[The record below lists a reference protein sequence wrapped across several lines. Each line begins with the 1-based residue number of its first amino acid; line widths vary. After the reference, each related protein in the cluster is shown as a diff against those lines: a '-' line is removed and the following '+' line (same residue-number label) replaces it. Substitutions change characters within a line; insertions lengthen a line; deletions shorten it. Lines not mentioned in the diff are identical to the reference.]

1 MIDVVREDIKQYFN
15 YIKQMYLKTFDKY
28 LTDKTKNRIINMSYE
43 DIECDLESDFDMRV
57 NGTIHYKLNINSF
70 IENNNLLNED
80 LKDLSIEEQENV
92 KYLIKNKDNV
102 NQIVKDTVLES
113 VFLLFMPNRDVLACG
128 LSTYLAKRIA
138 PQCNL
143 NSLNIYYK
151 EANIIEKLI
160 DLLSEKTVLKSIL
173 NGNNKELEQ
182 KYDSYVTNSDN
193 FKKIYS
199 LLEHEFEHYYKNKNK
214 IFYIDSLY
222 NYSNLNYETVLNKI
236 ELIKSSRDKIKN
248 ITLARID
255 SISDCIQELNRYMI
269 LLREPEKNNLY
280 YASLNLKRILEKD
293 NFLNYT
299 DEIFRIEQELKPI
312 VDYIW
317 NYYINYEGNYDPNS
331 NYWFLIQNYNQIK
344 DDKYQVMNLI
354 TNEHLKV
361 TNTKNR
367 YKYGFIYRI
376 KSGAIKYLSPERII
390 FKQSDN
396 NVEIEEQSY
405 SSLLTPRNLLLQT
418 LEKKQEYNSVVVDK
432 EYVTI
437 RAVYCICKSETDPD
451 YEKAQEL
458 ASKYEIPFI
467 PLYESEEISR

>member
-80 LKDLSIEEQENV
+80 LKELSLEEQENV

-102 NQIVKDTVLES
+102 IQIVKDTILEN
-113 VFLLFMPNRDVLACG
+113 VFLLFMPNRDILSCG
-128 LSTYLAKRIA
+128 LSTYLAKKIA

-151 EANIIEKLI
+151 EANVIEVLI
-160 DLLSEKTVLKSIL
+160 ELLSEKVVLKSIL
-173 NGNNKELEQ
+173 NGDTKELGLM
-182 KYDSYVTNSDN
+182 YDSYVTKGDN
-193 FKKIYS
+193 FKNIYS
-199 LLEHEFEHYYKNKNK
+199 LLEHEFQHYYKNKNK

-222 NYSNLNYETVLNKI
+222 NYSNLNYENIINKI
-236 ELIKSSRDKIKN
+236 LLIKTSKEKMKN
-248 ITLARID
+248 ITLSRIE
-255 SISDCIQELNRYMI
+255 SISDCVQELNRYMI
-269 LLREPEKNNLY
+269 LLREPEKNSLY
-280 YASLNLKRILEKD
+280 YGSLNLKRILEKKE
-293 NFLNYT
+293 FLQYT
-299 DEIFRIEQELKPI
+299 DEIFKIEHELKSI

-317 NYYINYEGNYDPNS
+317 NYYINYEGEYDSNS

-354 TNEHLKV
+354 TNDHLKV
-361 TNTKNR
+361 PNTKNR
-367 YKYGFIYRI
+367 YKYGFIYKI
-376 KSGAIKYLSPERII
+376 KSGAIKYSSPERII
-390 FKQSDN
+390 FKEDN
-396 NVEIEEQSY
+396 NNIEIEEQTY

-418 LEKKQEYNSVVVDK
+418 LEKKQEYNSVLVDK
-432 EYVTI
+432 ENVTR
-437 RAVYCICKSETDPD
+437 RAVYCICKSDKDPD

-458 ASKYEIPFI
+458 ANKYEIPFI
-467 PLYESEEISR
+467 PLYES